1 MKAQKQNETKKQ
13 DMRKASRKKDNN
25 RGRKCITQAMLSP
38 LIRSRYTLL
47 CHFPFS
53 CIYYCHNLISFT
65 VINRNVK
72 LLGAV
77 LSLIFNRT
85 QQGYSSWEI
94 RVAVKLLIDV

>member
-25 RGRKCITQAMLSP
+25 RERKCITQAMLSP
-38 LIRSRYTLL
+38 LIRSRYTVS
-47 CHFPFS
+47 FS
-53 CIYYCHNLISFT
+53 IFLYIYYCHNLISFT

-77 LSLIFNRT
+77 LLFIFNRT